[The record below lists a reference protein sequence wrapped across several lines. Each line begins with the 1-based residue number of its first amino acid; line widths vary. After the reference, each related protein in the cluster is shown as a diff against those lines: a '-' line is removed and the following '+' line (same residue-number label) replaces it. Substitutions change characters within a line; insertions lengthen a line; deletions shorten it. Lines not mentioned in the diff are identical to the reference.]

1 MENWICKTCIYYPP
15 NSSDEKPCWDCNV
28 DDPFMSCYV
37 EKNPKRLTKRE
48 PVGYFLI
55 ATGDDWCSSYCEKQ
69 HVGTCKYCG
78 IFEAVQKLAYYEN
91 LEEQGRLVIL

>member
-1 MENWICKTCIYYPP
+1 MDSWICEDCIHYPP
-15 NSSDEKPCWDCNV
+15 SSGDGKPCCACNA
-28 DDPFMSCYV
+28 DDPFMSCYDKK
-37 EKNPKRLTKRE
+37 EERLTKRE
-48 PVGYFLI
+48 PVGYALI